1 MFVYKRIRVATAS
14 QIELTSDSPVFD
26 GQSMIAQS
34 SDFSP
39 NSKAERAGFD
49 EQKGAAPNDSLSACS
64 THMQQ
69 SAHRTKVA
77 GAFHFRTE
85 ILIVSGPSWMVVSL

>member
-1 MFVYKRIRVATAS
+1 LYAACWRHSELIARKRCTLSTASTANLPSRQLVYKRTYVVTIS

-39 NSKAERAGFD
+39 
-49 EQKGAAPNDSLSACS
+49 
-64 THMQQ
+64 T
-69 SAHRTKVA
+69 
-77 GAFHFRTE
+77 
-85 ILIVSGPSWMVVSL
+85 